1 MRVKVRVSRVSED
14 DAVTKLAVREA
25 VCTEGWKQAS
35 DQFSRIEVALGE
47 IVLLLIFGEGS
58 VVQVLRRLIGG

>member
-1 MRVKVRVSRVSED
+1 M
-14 DAVTKLAVREA
+14 TKLAVREA
-25 VCTEGWKQAS
+25 VCAEGRKRAS

-47 IVLLLIFGEGS
+47 TVLLLIFGEGS

>member
-1 MRVKVRVSRVSED
+1 M
-14 DAVTKLAVREA
+14 TKLAAYEA
-25 VCTEGWKQAS
+25 VCAEGWKRAS